1 MKNHIKDSINKV
13 SELQERKLLKETLNY
28 VFEGMIDYT
37 EQMYDQIQKRVCSE
51 ISQENMEKKLYVTV
65 MDRKKYDAIDEFM
78 YPMFPEDLQPVN
90 MDTSL
95 LIEQQEAMEKIV
107 VGTTYLAMDYLKLQ
121 EIDLTKEWEAILVT
135 EEKRYSVKV
144 RLAPSEKYQKVIEDL
159 YKYYQQNNLE
169 WVTVN
174 APFLKKFYDFVLVGD
189 VSFEPEQHISRV
201 EVALGELEQVRED
214 RLIPFWN
221 LERTYLTSTN
231 FPTAMGDT
239 LRFQHSFDLEN
250 EEEVNSY
257 IIIFDKA
264 HDGYVMRE
272 QQRISIIITDEN
284 ISKWPVYKLHMQN
297 KEFPFEYEYPV
308 YSNSHKN
315 SFMIGFA
322 QKQRR
327 TIRSQAEL
335 YRMLQSYEI
344 SDLFQIESIQI
355 CENSEIVAET
365 YELNTFI
372 EDDIRT
378 DVKRKCLLVTAKA
391 QEESYLSRDLLSF
404 LISEIQ
410 YYFPEYECVGKLK
423 KNENALEE

>member
-174 APFLKKFYDFVLVGD
+174 APFLKKFYDFVLV
-189 VSFEPEQHISRV
+189 
-201 EVALGELEQVRED
+201 
-214 RLIPFWN
+214 
-221 LERTYLTSTN
+221 
-231 FPTAMGDT
+231 
-239 LRFQHSFDLEN
+239 
-250 EEEVNSY
+250 
-257 IIIFDKA
+257 
-264 HDGYVMRE
+264 
-272 QQRISIIITDEN
+272 
-284 ISKWPVYKLHMQN
+284 QN
-297 KEFPFEYEYPV
+297 
-308 YSNSHKN
+308 
-315 SFMIGFA
+315 
-322 QKQRR
+322 
-327 TIRSQAEL
+327 
-335 YRMLQSYEI
+335 
-344 SDLFQIESIQI
+344 
-355 CENSEIVAET
+355 
-365 YELNTFI
+365 
-372 EDDIRT
+372 
-378 DVKRKCLLVTAKA
+378 
-391 QEESYLSRDLLSF
+391 
-404 LISEIQ
+404 
-410 YYFPEYECVGKLK
+410 
-423 KNENALEE
+423 